1 LLWESH
7 HGAIPEGMIVVFKT
21 DDKINFTIDDL
32 EMISM
37 RENVIRNGRSDTA
50 IVKKYLGIKEPEMIE
65 KVLFEVPGII
75 QLKRTNLILKSKIK
89 SNENNN

>member
-1 LLWESH
+1 
-7 HGAIPEGMIVVFKT
+7 MIVVFKT